1 MDRGIKIESERNRV
15 TGNKNGEVIKED
27 IGNEKG

>member
-1 MDRGIKIESERNRV
+1 MDKGIRRGRNRV
-15 TGNKNGEVIKED
+15 TGNKNGCVIKED